1 MNKGDPRVDSDR
13 DGSRNVGAAQY
24 GPGGAYNQHGSGLTG
39 NNHGTHGPVGG
50 FATGGPAPNTAGPHK
65 SDMVS
70 STHSSLR
77 AFVDRLSS

>member
-13 DGSRNVGAAQY
+13 DGSRNVGTAQY
-24 GPGGAYNQHGSGLTG
+24 GPGGAHNQHSSGLTG
-39 NNHGTHGPVGG
+39 NNHGSG

-70 STHSSLR
+70 SSHSFLR
-77 AFVDRLSS
+77 VVVNHFFS